1 MSAVDEMVDG
11 SGGVRPHWRGVLAAV
26 SSLDYP
32 VLTERA
38 RRLQVGS
45 EADGGG
51 ASWRCDPV
59 PLPLSTPEFARLEAG
74 LSQRA
79 RLLEAMLADVYGA
92 QRMLSEG
99 WLPPQVLHANPVYL
113 RACLTR
119 PAHPPER
126 VGPMLQTFAA
136 DLVRG
141 PDGQWCVIADWTG
154 GALGIGYA
162 RECRRMLA
170 RVLPELFRST
180 QVRQLRPFFEAWQ
193 DTLLQIGARADGRP
207 AVVAMLTPGPA
218 DPHWPEHLS
227 LSRDLGV
234 VLVEARDLTMR
245 GGGLAIKTLDGLQ
258 GVDVLLRRVPGVT
271 LDPLE
276 LSVGGPGVTG
286 LLDAARNGRVLV
298 LNHPGAAVVEG
309 LSAFMPALA
318 ERLLGEALLLPAV
331 SGGRGGG
338 TGMPGGRPRWRRA
351 TGRSGWSRSRSCCG
365 CS

>member
-136 DLVRG
+136 DLMRG

-162 RECRRMLA
+162 RECRRDAGAGVAGAVPLDA
-170 RVLPELFRST
+170 GAAAAAVLRGVAGHAAADRGRVR
-180 QVRQLRPFFEAWQ
+180 
-193 DTLLQIGARADGRP
+193 
-207 AVVAMLTPGPA
+207 M
-218 DPHWPEHLS
+218 
-227 LSRDLGV
+227 
-234 VLVEARDLTMR
+234 
-245 GGGLAIKTLDGLQ
+245 
-258 GVDVLLRRVPGVT
+258 
-271 LDPLE
+271 
-276 LSVGGPGVTG
+276 GGP
-286 LLDAARNGRVLV
+286 
-298 LNHPGAAVVEG
+298 
-309 LSAFMPALA
+309 
-318 ERLLGEALLLPAV
+318 
-331 SGGRGGG
+331 
-338 TGMPGGRPRWRRA
+338 RWWR
-351 TGRSGWSRSRSCCG
+351 C
-365 CS
+365 